1 MAKLHVPKR
10 LLACVISIPHV
21 PTAPVA
27 ATLQVHMS
35 RKMLLFIICYSNA
48 LSWRSSLV

>member
-21 PTAPVA
+21 PTAAVA
-27 ATLQVHMS
+27 ATSQAHMS
-35 RKMLLFIICYSNA
+35 RKLLLFII
-48 LSWRSSLV
+48 